1 MHKITGLD
9 FSGKKAIIFGVAS
22 DKSIAW
28 TIAKR
33 LDAQGCKLALGY
45 QERVKDFAEPLF
57 KQLDNPL
64 TGFADAT
71 NEEQMDEFFTAVKE
85 EFGTVDYLIH
95 SIAFA
100 KKQHLQG
107 KFMDVDRRGWQI
119 SQEVS
124 AYSLV
129 DFLRRTAPLM
139 KNGGSCLTLT
149 FGYNRV
155 FPNYNMMGICK
166 AALESAVR
174 YLAYDVGKNNIRVN
188 AISSGP
194 IPTMAASGIKGFDDM
209 VTEFIR
215 KSPLKR
221 LITPEEVAN
230 TALFLLS
237 DLSSGI
243 TGEVVNVDAGY
254 NVMGI

>member
-1 MHKITGLD
+1 LIFLE
-9 FSGKKAIIFGVAS
+9 KKAIIFGVAS

-28 TIAKR
+28 HIAKK
-33 LDAQGCKLALGY
+33 LDAQGCTLALGY
-45 QERVKDFAEPLF
+45 QERAKDFAEPLF
-57 KQLDNPL
+57 SQLQQKPL

-71 NEEQMDEFFTAVKE
+71 NDEQMDEFFTKVEK
-85 EFGTVDYLIH
+85 EFGEVDYLIH

-107 KFMDVDRRGWQI
+107 KFMEVDKRGWQV

-139 KNGGSCLTLT
+139 KKGGSCLTLT

-166 AALESAVR
+166 AALENAVR
-174 YLAYDVGKNNIRVN
+174 YLAHDVGKENIRVN

-194 IPTMAASGIKGFDDM
+194 IPTLAASGITGFDDM
-209 VTEFIR
+209 IAEFIR
-215 KSPLKR
+215 KSPLRR

-243 TGEVVNVDAGY
+243 TGEIVNVDAGY